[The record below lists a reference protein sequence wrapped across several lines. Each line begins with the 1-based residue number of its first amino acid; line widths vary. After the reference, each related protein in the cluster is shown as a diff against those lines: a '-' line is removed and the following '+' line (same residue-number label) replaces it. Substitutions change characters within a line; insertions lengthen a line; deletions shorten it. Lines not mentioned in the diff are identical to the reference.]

1 MACMPFSNFNRWL
14 LLLELSLIRL
24 LFFFIAMTSCSL
36 SDRPGS
42 QPRVQGTV
50 IACNKECVDN
60 ADSANVLLGA
70 SGDGH

>member
-1 MACMPFSNFNRWL
+1 MPLSNFNRWL
-14 LLLELSLIRL
+14 LLLELSPISV
-24 LFFFIAMTSCSL
+24 LFFFIAMRSYSL

-42 QPRVQGTV
+42 QTRVQGTV

-60 ADSANVLLGA
+60 ADSANVLLEA